1 MAISAAADVAHV
13 SKERWEGEGGNPTA
27 VGVEN
32 HKVEEHVTPEVKN
45 ELRNG
50 SVVIA
55 AITSCTNTSNPSVM
69 VATGLLAKKVVEE
82 RLSVSAW
89 VQTFCATGSNV
100 GQ

>member
-32 HKVEEHVTPEVKN
+32 HKVEEHVTPEEKN
-45 ELRNG
+45 ELRSG

-55 AITSCTNTSNPSVM
+55 AITSCTNTSNLAM
-69 VATGLLAKKVVEE
+69 MLAAGLLAKEAAAKG
-82 RLSVSAW
+82 LSVPEW
-89 VQTFCATGSNV
+89 VTTSWPPGSKAV
-100 GQ
+100 R